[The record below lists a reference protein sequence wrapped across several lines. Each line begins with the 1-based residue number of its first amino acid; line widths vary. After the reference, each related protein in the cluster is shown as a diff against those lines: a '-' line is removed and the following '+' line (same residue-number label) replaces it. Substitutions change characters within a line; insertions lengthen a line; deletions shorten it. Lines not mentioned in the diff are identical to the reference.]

1 MNRVVRLI
9 VPCVLAAALT
19 GCGQRDARHYELA
32 LRYKESGNYEQ
43 AIAELQTALRVNP
56 RFSKAYNQLGVCYG
70 KVGLYDK
77 AADQFRRAVEL
88 DPSLATGHYNL
99 GILYQSHLERPAD
112 AVIAYRR
119 YLDLSPGGPR
129 AEAVARIVQGLLE
142 RPEVR
147 TAIEES
153 PEEQEQAARAFEEQ
167 GDHARAVELYERIAA
182 KGGAGAGRAQLAAAR
197 ICETE
202 LERPGDALRHYQ
214 AYLDAHINAP
224 DAADAMAAVERLRQK
239 TSGTPPPADDSGAV
253 AEAERLIK
261 EGQWAK
267 AIELLSGRRDASPD
281 DERVHDLLAEAYL
294 RSGDLQGAE
303 KEYEWLKARQP
314 DFAYAKDLSG
324 IYAALGDAHLKRG
337 EFADAEDRFLKALEL
352 APNDAVLHSALARA
366 YAGSGKFARA
376 TDEAAAAKALDPA
389 AVSDATLA
397 EMALLN
403 ARWLLAQ
410 GRHEEAARAFGDAKR
425 LQPAL
430 DLTRDMADMCEARAD
445 VALKESRFPAAE
457 KDLAKALG
465 FDPKRTRLR
474 RKLAEAHEGMGN
486 YDAAVA
492 ELEKIA
498 AEGGDEGGA
507 AVKEIAR
514 IHETFKGDSAKAVAY
529 YRRYLDTKPKSAD
542 VKEIEKKVKKAD
554 RDRDQ
559 VAEVK
564 RTLMRKPSSVPD
576 QYNLGVLLQRQ
587 GRFREAIDAYR
598 KAIELG
604 PDNAHAHF
612 NLAYSYDRLRMY
624 EEAVAE
630 YRKAIQLKPD
640 YLKAYSN
647 LAAIYKQKRWYG
659 KAIVSFQKALEIDPN
674 YAHAHLGLGSIYAE
688 GVRDRQKAVY
698 HYTQYLRLDPQ
709 GAFAPQVRAWL
720 RGKT

>member
-1 MNRVVRLI
+1 VKDI
-9 VPCVLAAALT
+9 AL
-19 GCGQRDARHYELA
+19 
-32 LRYKESGNYEQ
+32 
-43 AIAELQTALRVNP
+43 
-56 RFSKAYNQLGVCYG
+56 
-70 KVGLYDK
+70 
-77 AADQFRRAVEL
+77 
-88 DPSLATGHYNL
+88 
-99 GILYQSHLERPAD
+99 
-112 AVIAYRR
+112 
-119 YLDLSPGGPR
+119 
-129 AEAVARIVQGLLE
+129 
-142 RPEVR
+142 
-147 TAIEES
+147 
-153 PEEQEQAARAFEEQ
+153 
-167 GDHARAVELYERIAA
+167 
-182 KGGAGAGRAQLAAAR
+182 
-197 ICETE
+197 
-202 LERPGDALRHYQ
+202 
-214 AYLDAHINAP
+214 
-224 DAADAMAAVERLRQK
+224 
-239 TSGTPPPADDSGAV
+239 
-253 AEAERLIK
+253 
-261 EGQWAK
+261 
-267 AIELLSGRRDASPD
+267 
-281 DERVHDLLAEAYL
+281 
-294 RSGDLQGAE
+294 
-303 KEYEWLKARQP
+303 
-314 DFAYAKDLSG
+314 
-324 IYAALGDAHLKRG
+324 
-337 EFADAEDRFLKALEL
+337 
-352 APNDAVLHSALARA
+352 
-366 YAGSGKFARA
+366 
-376 TDEAAAAKALDPA
+376 
-389 AVSDATLA
+389 
-397 EMALLN
+397 
-403 ARWLLAQ
+403 
-410 GRHEEAARAFGDAKR
+410 
-425 LQPAL
+425 
-430 DLTRDMADMCEARAD
+430 
-445 VALKESRFPAAE
+445 
-457 KDLAKALG
+457 
-465 FDPKRTRLR
+465 
-474 RKLAEAHEGMGN
+474 
-486 YDAAVA
+486 
-492 ELEKIA
+492 
-498 AEGGDEGGA
+498 
-507 AVKEIAR
+507 